1 MAQIDED
8 WLEHAS
14 QQSDREC
21 AADHHDRERPLGLR
35 APIPRR
41 QRRRQEPQG
50 IDEVGRHRR
59 AKLPYPFGTLD
70 DGFDE
75 GMSLIPKLTDIGA
88 QRIATKFDPRQ
99 PS

>member
-1 MAQIDED
+1 MVSTDSPG
-8 WLEHAS
+8 L
-14 QQSDREC
+14 QSDGS
-21 AADHHDRERPLGLR
+21 LSSLV
-35 APIPRR
+35 PIPRR
-41 QRRRQEPQG
+41 QRRRQETQG

-75 GMSLIPKLTDIGA
+75 GMSLIPKLTDLGA
-88 QRIATKFDPRQ
+88 QRIATKFDPGQ